1 MCKTL
6 SDASNELAKRVE
18 RTARGPQEAVKA
30 LGKLSISPLSYT
42 CILAWAVDW
51 LLEQGRRAVITYIV
65 RMEEHRVTRQ
75 VLLQC
80 VKPAPESLFG
90 DVPDL
95 DVYTAINLA
104 MNRVEWKE
112 N

>member
-1 MCKTL
+1 MELLWTL
-6 SDASNELAKRVE
+6 QR
-18 RTARGPQEAVKA
+18 
-30 LGKLSISPLSYT
+30 
-42 CILAWAVDW
+42 
-51 LLEQGRRAVITYIV
+51 
-65 RMEEHRVTRQ
+65 HRVTRQ

-95 DVYTAINLA
+95 DVYTSTNLA

-112 N
+112 KRPSRSW